1 MKRNLIHFA
10 LWLLAPA
17 AALAQAT
24 AGSTPSAKPAAT
36 KVYTSSPLGNAVEKQ
51 LPPDASLTP
60 WKLDE
65 SSLPPLVKERTEDKE
80 VLQQTVRTFKVQNLL
95 PAIYFKSGQADI
107 PGDYVER
114 VRKILAGMKDR
125 KNVRLHLVGHTD
137 NVQLFGELK
146 AQYTDNDGLSRERA
160 GVAAEFFQKALSLP
174 PESVTYAGE
183 GERQPV
189 ASNATEAGRAK
200 NRRMEV
206 EVWYDEIDEELVNKQ
221 VVVQEDIKR
230 VMVCRVEQMC
240 RISYKEG
247 HARRTRV
254 KNLIPPFHYED
265 DSAVVPAAYR
275 QKLLQVLNDLGDKRN
290 VVVRF
295 IGYTDSTP
303 LTGRDERIYA
313 NHVGISKAR
322 ARRLALAMQDAL
334 ALPARAIESDGRGAA
349 NPVGPND
356 LQSGRAA
363 NRRVEVEFWYDDAL
377 KDISPE
383 PQMCPL
389 PPVPEAVTRVYESP
403 NITLKP
409 VVHESGKPPVLPPGY
424 AGDLARMMAE
434 IKDRTRVRVR
444 FIGTT
449 QSERLDR
456 RTALAYG
463 DDIGL
468 SAARAR
474 TVMDMVAKELGLGAD
489 QVEHEGHGYVQTT
502 DVINNGFVESDVSR
516 VQAQVVYDDLAIVDD
531 QEGVEI
537 TRFSRDVEVANPYA
551 LNLMRISV
559 DGKPLDDPG
568 KNSADVQRCTDVA
581 LEKASIQFK
590 YDNLDVKPRLD
601 VTAWPGSIRFQD
613 DAATDMIDDQVQFKA
628 YSNFPAFIARGEVRL
643 FEQGRSVQDTPLAV
657 VPLDKEGR
665 AQWRAEQVSYSSGRE
680 LKYVLRVYD
689 AQGNFNETAPQ
700 SLWILDRLSA
710 GVAEQ
715 DAERELAA
723 GWGQSRL
730 AVENI
735 PLQGGAVKVFGE
747 NIPAGHAVSVAGRS
761 VPVSDDSKFVV
772 EEILPAGLHTVEV
785 SVLDKDGNGEMYL
798 RDLAL
803 EKDDWFYVAVADV
816 TLARAKTTG
825 PAKLVAPDNTHYD
838 DDTTLD
844 GRFAFFTR
852 GKFGDQWKLTASA
865 DTLEGPISSLFSNFM
880 DKTPDAMFRRINPDY
895 YYPTYGDDSTTE
907 EAAPTLGKFFAK
919 LQNRA
924 SYGLWGNFRIGYV
937 GNSLAHVDRTLYG
950 ANLHYDPATTTQF
963 GEKRLV
969 LDGFAAQPGTMAGRD
984 EFRGT
989 GGSLYYLKHQDIL
1002 TGSERLR
1009 IEYRDKTSGL
1019 VVAVKNLVPVQDYTV
1034 DYLQGR
1040 ILLSAPLSP
1049 VASDNLLVG
1058 SEMSSGNEAHL
1069 VARYEYS
1076 SGFEEIDNVSTGAN
1090 AQYWLTDR
1098 LKLGA
1103 TANKSTD
1110 PGTESQLVAADVTW
1124 RHSATS
1130 WLKIEHGTSSGPG
1143 ATAFGS
1149 YDGGFSFTPTTA
1161 TNAPAA
1167 PVTPVAPNPGT
1178 GSHGATRIDA
1188 TLDLKDI
1195 SSRNGQLSVYHQ
1207 SVEGGYAAPGVSA
1220 LTDVKQQGVAGKTAI
1235 TERID
1240 LRAKLDKKSQ
1250 ELSLETS
1257 AVEVDADYKL
1267 DEHWMIS
1274 SGVRK
1279 ESRVDHSPLV
1289 PPTQVQGDRTDVV
1302 ARAAYDSLRDWTAY
1316 GYVQDT
1322 AATSGNR
1329 EQNGRVG
1336 AGGSYR
1342 LSDSLRLSAEASQGD
1357 LGVGARLG
1365 TEYRV
1370 SEKTTTYLN
1379 YALENERS
1387 DNGVLSNKGSVVGG
1401 AKNQYSDTLSI
1412 FGEEKYSHGDVPVGL
1427 MHSAGLAYTP
1437 NERWIFSTH
1446 VDAGTLRDNLTGAE
1460 MERSG
1465 FSVSVGYG
1473 VEAIK
1478 ISSLVEYRRD
1488 HDQSAIN
1495 LSYSERKSF
1504 LTKNSLKYQINPDW
1518 RLIGRLNFSKSES
1531 SLGDFYGGSYTE
1543 AVMGYAYRPVAN
1555 DRLNTL
1561 VKYTYFYNMPS
1572 TGQELVPNVATT
1584 YIQKS
1589 HIFSIDAIYDLSP
1602 RWSLGGKLARRTGQV
1617 SQDRVNPEFF
1627 DSTADLYIA
1636 RADWHVMR
1644 QWDLALEARMLA
1656 VKEAQDSRRG
1666 MLVAGYR
1673 HLSNN
1678 VKLGLGWNFTDFSD
1692 DLTNLGYTYRG
1703 VFISAVA
1710 KF

>member
-1 MKRNLIHFA
+1 MNGSRKDMTRQFLHIA
-10 LWLLAPA
+10 IWLLLPA
-17 AALAQAT
+17 AVAAQGAPKIQ
-24 AGSTPSAKPAAT
+24 TPPT
-36 KVYTSSPLGNAVEKQ
+36 LGNTVEKQ
-51 LPPDASLTP
+51 LPPDAPLTP

-65 SSLPPLVKERTEDKE
+65 STLPALVKERTEEKE
-80 VLQQTVRTFKVQNLL
+80 VVEKKVRTIKVQNLV
-95 PAIYFKSGQADI
+95 PAIYFKSGEAVI
-107 PGDYVER
+107 PDEYVER
-114 VRKILAGMKDR
+114 VRKILDGMKDR

-137 NVQLFGELK
+137 NVQLFGALK
-146 AQYTDNDGLSRERA
+146 AQYTDNEGLSRERA
-160 GVAAEFFQKALSLP
+160 GVSAEFFQKALSLP
-174 PESVTYAGE
+174 PESVTYEGM

-206 EVWYDEIDEELVNKQ
+206 EVWYDEIDEMLVTKP
-221 VVVQEDIKR
+221 VVIQENIKR

-247 HARRTRV
+247 HAKRTRV
-254 KNLIPPFHYED
+254 KGLIPPYHYED
-265 DSAVVPAAYR
+265 DNTAVPPEYR

-334 ALPARAIESDGRGAA
+334 ALPASAIESDGRGAS

-383 PQMCPL
+383 PQLCPE
-389 PPVPEAVTRVYESP
+389 PPVPETVTRVYESP
-403 NITLKP
+403 NVTLKP
-409 VVHESGKPPVLPPGY
+409 VVHESGKPVALPPGFT
-424 AGDLARMMAE
+424 ADLARVMDE
-434 IKDRTRVRVR
+434 IKDRKRVRVR

-449 QSERLDR
+449 QNERLDR

-468 SAARAR
+468 STARAR
-474 TVMDMVAKELGLGAD
+474 TVMDVVAKQLGLSAE
-489 QVEHEGHGYVQTT
+489 QVEHEGHGYVQTP

-516 VQAQVVYDDLAIVDD
+516 VQAQVVYDDLAVVDD

-537 TRFSRDVEVANPYA
+537 NRFTRDVEVANPFA

-590 YDNLDVKPRLD
+590 YDNLDVKPRLN
-601 VTAWPGSIRFQD
+601 VTAWPGSIRYQD
-613 DAATDMIDDQVQFKA
+613 DAATDVIDDQVRFQA

-643 FEQGRSVQDTPLAV
+643 FESGRSVRDEPLAV
-657 VPLDKEGR
+657 VALDKEGR
-665 AQWRAEQVSYSSGRE
+665 AQWRAEQATYSSGRE

-689 AQGNFNETAPQ
+689 AKGNFDETAAQ
-700 SLWILDRLSA
+700 SLWILDRLAA
-710 GVAEQ
+710 GVAETVELS
-715 DAERELAA
+715 AERELAA
-723 GWGQSRL
+723 GWGHSRL
-730 AVENI
+730 AVQNI
-735 PLQGGAVKVFGE
+735 PLHGGAIKVYGE

-761 VPVSDDSKFVV
+761 VPVFEDSKFVV
-772 EEILPAGLHTVEV
+772 EEILPEGLHTVEV
-785 SVLDKDGNGEMYL
+785 SVLDKEGNGEMYL

-803 EKDDWFYVAVADV
+803 EKNDWFYVAIADA
-816 TLARAKTTG
+816 TLARSSTSG
-825 PAKLVAPDNTHYD
+825 PAKLVAPDNTHYED
-838 DDTTLD
+838 NTSID
-844 GRFAFFTR
+844 GRLAFFAR

-865 DTLEGPISSLFSNFM
+865 DTLEGPFESLFSNFM
-880 DKTPDAMFRRINPDY
+880 DKTPEAMFRRINPDY

-907 EAAPTLGKFFAK
+907 EAAPTLGKFYAK

-924 SYGLWGNFRIGYV
+924 HYGLWGNFRIGYT

-950 ANLHYDPATTTQF
+950 ANLHYDPSTTTSF

-969 LDGFAAQPGTMAGRD
+969 LDGFAAQPGTLAGRD

-1002 TGSERLR
+1002 TGSERVR
-1009 IEYRDKTSGL
+1009 IEYRDKASGL
-1019 VVAVKNLVPVQDYTV
+1019 VVAVKNLVPVQDYSI

-1049 VASDNLLVG
+1049 VASDSLLVG
-1058 SEMSSGNEAHL
+1058 SEMSSGHEAHL

-1076 SGFEEIDNVSTGAN
+1076 SGFEEIDKVATGAR
-1090 AQYWLTDR
+1090 AQYWLTDKFKFG
-1098 LKLGA
+1098 L
-1103 TANKSTD
+1103 TANKTTD
-1110 PGTESQLVAADVTW
+1110 PGAENELVAADITW

-1130 WLKIEHGTSSGPG
+1130 WLKLEHGTSSGPG

-1161 TNAPAA
+1161 TNAP
-1167 PVTPVAPNPGT
+1167 VPVAPTAGD

-1188 TLDLKDI
+1188 SIDLKDVF
-1195 SSRNGQLSVYHQ
+1195 SGNGQVTLYHQ
-1207 SVEGGYAAPGVSA
+1207 TVEGGYAAPGVAA
-1220 LTDVKQQGVAGKTAI
+1220 LTDVKQQGVAAKTAI
-1235 TERID
+1235 TERVD

-1250 ELSLETS
+1250 ELALETS
-1257 AVEVDADYKL
+1257 AVEVDADYQL
-1267 DEHWMIS
+1267 DEHWKIS

-1279 ESRVDHSPLV
+1279 ESRTDNSPLV
-1289 PPTQVQGDRTDVV
+1289 PATQVQGDRTDVV
-1302 ARAAYDSLRDWTAY
+1302 LRAGYDSQREWTAY
-1316 GYVQDT
+1316 GFVQDT
-1322 AATSGNR
+1322 ASTSGNR

-1336 AGGSYR
+1336 AGGTYR
-1342 LSDSLRLSAEASQGD
+1342 LSDSFKLGGEASHGD
-1357 LGVGARLG
+1357 LGLGARVSS
-1365 TEYRV
+1365 EYRV

-1379 YALENERS
+1379 YALENERT
-1387 DNGVLSNKGSVVGG
+1387 DNGILANKGSVVGG
-1401 AKNQYSDTLSI
+1401 VKNHYSDTVSV
-1412 FGEEKYSHGDVPVGL
+1412 FGEEKYTHGDVPVGL

-1437 NERWIFSTH
+1437 NERWTFSTH
-1446 VDAGTLRDNLTGAE
+1446 ADAGTLRDNLTGAK

-1465 FSVSVGYG
+1465 FAVSMGYG
-1473 VEAIK
+1473 LDAIK

-1488 HDQSAIN
+1488 NVQSVID
-1495 LSYSERKSF
+1495 LSYSNRKSF

-1518 RLIGRLNFSKSES
+1518 RLIGRLNYSKSES
-1531 SLGDFYGGSYTE
+1531 SLGEYYGGSYTE
-1543 AVMGYAYRPVAN
+1543 AVMGYGYRPVAN

-1561 VKYTYFYNMPS
+1561 VKYTYFHNMPS
-1572 TGQELVPNVATT
+1572 TGQELVSTT
-1584 YIQKS
+1584 ASYIQKS
-1589 HIFSIDAIYDLSP
+1589 HILSLDAIYDLTA
-1602 RWSLGGKLARRTGQV
+1602 RWSVGGKYARRTGQV
-1617 SQDRVNPEFF
+1617 SQDRVNPVFF
-1627 DSTADLYIA
+1627 DSTADLMIV

-1644 QWDLALEARMLA
+1644 TWDLTLEGRVLS
-1656 VKEAQDSRRG
+1656 VKQAEDSRRG

-1673 HLSNN
+1673 HLSDT
-1678 VKLGLGWNFTDFSD
+1678 VKLGLGFNFTDFSD
-1692 DLTNLGYTYRG
+1692 DLTNLSYTHRG
-1703 VFISAVA
+1703 AFLNLVA